1 MLSIIFLCVFF
12 LIGVLLFR
20 KFSKPIV
27 GVVSE
32 LETKAITDQLTN
44 LLNKSAFETSVINK
58 INNCKSSKENI
69 FIMVDIDNFKKV
81 NDTLG
86 HDYGDKIITRTAKLL
101 KLIFDDDFIIGRIG
115 GDEFSIYAEFDKKLN
130 YNIKN
135 KLDELYKDFDIT
147 FELEKEKCDLS
158 LSVGVVINKDK
169 RTDFDEMYRQADT
182 ALYTSKKNEK
192 GIYTFYDSTMN

>member
-1 MLSIIFLCVFF
+1 M
-12 LIGVLLFR
+12 
-20 KFSKPIV
+20 
-27 GVVSE
+27 E
-32 LETKAITDQLTN
+32 N
-44 LLNKSAFETSVINK
+44 LLSNAGEIGALL
-58 INNCKSSKENI
+58 II
-69 FIMVDIDNFKKV
+69 DLDNFKTV

-86 HDYGDKIITRTAKLL
+86 HMVGDRVLSDVAEEMRETFRQQDYL
-101 KLIFDDDFIIGRIG
+101 GRIG